1 VHLVPFGYLTKL
13 GAKRAEVVQKFVP

>member
-13 GAKRAEVVQKFVP
+13 GAKRAEVVQNFVP